1 YTNAKGALKS
11 GLGYDFAMSTDG
23 YGIDAKTGTP
33 NTTSIIV
40 IDGAAGSHGEEVN
53 YYAGLRNIDS
63 YIKANGV
70 IGFEDQEI
78 YIRADSLLVAARAEM
93 AIGQLPGSL
102 YNCVAGQASCEK
114 KVVPIDSFARKDD
127 VLASIAFKLDGK
139 GELFIIPGL
148 ESVNGTPDTNYLS
161 LKANFEFNPLSGA
174 ADRGSFISII
184 NEDVKAA
191 GTAESS
197 VNLNKLQGNIGLET
211 RLHVQKDAV
220 VMDSQVKFNRL
231 GTASAAGQAFTAE
244 LAIAPAG
251 NMQKI
256 ADIAISGGAMRSS
269 LGITPR

>member
-1 YTNAKGALKS
+1 
-11 GLGYDFAMSTDG
+11 
-23 YGIDAKTGTP
+23 
-33 NTTSIIV
+33 
-40 IDGAAGSHGEEVN
+40 
-53 YYAGLRNIDS
+53 
-63 YIKANGV
+63 
-70 IGFEDQEI
+70 
-78 YIRADSLLVAARAEM
+78 
-93 AIGQLPGSL
+93 
-102 YNCVAGQASCEK
+102 AGQASCEK

-148 ESVNGTPDTNYLS
+148 ESANGTPDTNYLS

-197 VNLNKLQGNIGLET
+197 VNLNQLQGNIGLET

-231 GTASAAGQAFTAE
+231 GTAAASGKAFTAE